1 MNFRSHINFLKPF
14 SSRKHRNGLDH
25 IDLWRA
31 PGALVYQKRELL
43 TFVIGEI
50 DNWLIVGIGY
60 YLDNYLPFN
69 NLIPKTWLT
78 NPSHEPVSMFAFMK
92 YCIILWLY
100 DCENK
105 SAFVIQSNEHFLFPL
120 SSLLIRQS
128 RSLLLCR
135 TCENSPPKLIASLTF
150 WTMKCLRNVRGLFHL
165 ARQKC

>member
-43 TFVIGEI
+43 TFVIGEF

-69 NLIPKTWLT
+69 KLIPKIWLT
-78 NPSHEPVSMFAFMK
+78 NPSDEPVSMFAFMK
-92 YCIILWLY
+92 YCIYIMTLWQWKQI
-100 DCENK
+100 D
-105 SAFVIQSNEHFLFPL
+105 FVI
-120 SSLLIRQS
+120 
-128 RSLLLCR
+128 
-135 TCENSPPKLIASLTF
+135 
-150 WTMKCLRNVRGLFHL
+150 
-165 ARQKC
+165 